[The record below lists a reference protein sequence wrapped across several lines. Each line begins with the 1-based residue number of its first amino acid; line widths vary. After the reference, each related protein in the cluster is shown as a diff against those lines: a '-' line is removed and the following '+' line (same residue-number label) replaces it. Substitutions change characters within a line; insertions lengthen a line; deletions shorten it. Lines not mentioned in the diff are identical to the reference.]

1 MIPVGNRFLSNAVA
15 APEGAA
21 AFRRSWTGWAS
32 LPSRLAAADPPVR
45 SLPHTP
51 AFSGRCGVLKRR
63 KDHAARSCLRGSAC
77 WIFLTDSVIWPPHP
91 FPHLTM
97 VRAGF
102 GWQRADGHCQAMA
115 VFCDFWTAMDV
126 NGLAVAETSTLGI
139 WVGDQSVSP
148 TAADRSSRQI
158 ACPCPAS
165 RFRRSH
171 SLSSG
176 WRSGAFERTPRS
188 Q

>member
-1 MIPVGNRFLSNAVA
+1 MHNDPRNIP
-15 APEGAA
+15 PEE
-21 AFRRSWTGWAS
+21 
-32 LPSRLAAADPPVR
+32 PDPVR
-45 SLPHTP
+45 RLRSLN
-51 AFSGRCGVLKRR
+51 RQ
-63 KDHAARSCLRGSAC
+63 RS
-77 WIFLTDSVIWPPHP
+77 
-91 FPHLTM
+91 
-97 VRAGF
+97 
-102 GWQRADGHCQAMA
+102 QAMA

-126 NGLAVAETSTLGI
+126 NRLAVAETSTLGI